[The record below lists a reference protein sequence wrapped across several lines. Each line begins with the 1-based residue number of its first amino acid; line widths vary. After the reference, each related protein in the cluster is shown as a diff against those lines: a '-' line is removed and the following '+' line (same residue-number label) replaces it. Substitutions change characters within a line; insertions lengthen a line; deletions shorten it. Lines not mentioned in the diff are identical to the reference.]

1 MLFFFYGTL
10 TSRERLRLVMDGHRF
25 QDVGEGTVRGTL
37 YDLGAYPGLVLDGDS
52 TIPGIVVDTDD
63 GASAQLDEYEA
74 VTDGLYER
82 RRVAVER
89 STGGS
94 LVAWTYVYLGPVD
107 DLRAIT
113 AWQKRDQPVT
123 EQRSERM
130 VEKSIELTG
139 ISANSIEEAVRL
151 AVARAAVTIDS
162 LRKAEVVD
170 VSANLE
176 DGEIVSWRVR
186 TRITFAVQ
194 DRLHE

>member
-1 MLFFFYGTL
+1 MLYFFYGTL
-10 TSRERLRLVMDGHRF
+10 TSKERLQLVMDGHCF
-25 QDVGEGTVRGTL
+25 QDVGKGTVKGTL
-37 YDLGAYPGLVLDGDS
+37 FDIGAYPGLVLQGDTS
-52 TIPGIVVDTDD
+52 IQGVIVETDD
-63 GASAQLDEYEA
+63 GAVAQLDEYEA
-74 VTDGLYER
+74 VTEGLYER

-89 STGGS
+89 DGGGS
-94 LVAWTYVYLGPVD
+94 LVAWTYVYLGSTDGLNPID
-107 DLRAIT
+107 Q
-113 AWQKRDQPVT
+113 WQPRDEPAP
-123 EQRSERM
+123 EQRRDNM

-162 LRKAEVVD
+162 LRRAEVVD

-186 TRITFAVQ
+186 TRITFAIK